1 MEPGGANAG
10 WFIAA
15 AAAGLASILA
25 SVNARAVVPKL
36 ARWGVLHAKLDQAR
50 DAVAAVFDLR
60 TENSAAVSHKK
71 VLEAAG
77 LPFSGGGPICLIRY
91 WL

>member
-1 MEPGGANAG
+1 MVHRSGRR
-10 WFIAA
+10 
-15 AAAGLASILA
+15 GLASILA

-60 TENSAAVSHKK
+60 TENSAAVSQ
-71 VLEAAG
+71 EG
-77 LPFSGGGPICLIRY
+77 LRSVRPALQR
-91 WL
+91 